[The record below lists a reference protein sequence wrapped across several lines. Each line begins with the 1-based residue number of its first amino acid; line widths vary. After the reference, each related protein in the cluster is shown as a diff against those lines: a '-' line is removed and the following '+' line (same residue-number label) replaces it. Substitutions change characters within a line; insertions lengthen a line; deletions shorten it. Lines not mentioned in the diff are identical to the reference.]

1 VQPEQSQPADAYGAF
16 CGPIN
21 ENSARDLIY
30 AMTTATARGQNVHL
44 LFQSSGGSVGEGIC
58 LYNFFR
64 TLPIEL
70 TIYNVGSVNSA
81 AVIAYLGA
89 KRRITSARAVF
100 MLHRTFAKAGE
111 TVPYMMIPGITKNL
125 AMSDEH
131 TESILRENIT
141 LPESMNWSDLDRY
154 DFYFSGAEAV
164 QIGLAHEIGDFA
176 PPAGTSVYHFFSNHP
191 EPKSK

>member
-1 VQPEQSQPADAYGAF
+1 MPEPESPEVYGAF
-16 CGPIN
+16 CGPID
-21 ENSARDLIY
+21 ENGARDLI
-30 AMTTATARGQNVHL
+30 AALTVATAKRQNAHL

-64 TLPIEL
+64 ALPIEL
-70 TIYNVGSVNSA
+70 TIYNVGSVGSA

-89 KRRITSARAVF
+89 RRRIASARSIF
-100 MLHRTFAKAGE
+100 MLHRTFTKSGE

-131 TESILRENIT
+131 TESILRENIA

-164 QIGLAHEIGDFA
+164 QIGLVHEIGEFA
-176 PPAGTSVYHFFSNHP
+176 PPAGATVWHFFSDHR
-191 EPKSK
+191 EQRAK